1 MGLEHL
7 FYAEEKALAR
17 IQKMCHEY
25 QTGFHTHESKFDVEE
40 NLRRYGVRPIQT
52 LEQMGMLDV
61 PQCLLAHCVW
71 TNSAEIEILK
81 HYNVGVAHNPISNM
95 KLASGLH
102 PLRKCLNMALL

>member
-1 MGLEHL
+1 
-7 FYAEEKALAR
+7 
-17 IQKMCHEY
+17 
-25 QTGFHTHESKFDVEE
+25 
-40 NLRRYGVRPIQT
+40 
-52 LEQMGMLDV
+52 MLDV

>member
-1 MGLEHL
+1 
-7 FYAEEKALAR
+7 
-17 IQKMCHEY
+17 MCHEY
-25 QTGFHTHESKFDVEE
+25 QTGFHTHSNESKFDVEE

-52 LEQMGMLDV
+52 LEQLGMLDV

-71 TNSAEIEILK
+71 ANSAEIEILK

-95 KLASGLH
+95 KLASGAA